1 MGYNVT
7 QGPVLNPSGSSTT
20 LTPGNSITLA
30 AQGNNVFSLPALGT
44 LQPFSAVLIGVNGCS
59 VADPTVDSFLP
70 AYALGIALG
79 SYAAGATAQVASSGL
94 VTNTL
99 TGVGSWNF
107 VIGQPVYVG
116 ANGVLTQTLPSVG
129 FALPIGYAV
138 SASTICLTSA
148 AEMQNTAPTL
158 NLSAATS
165 TAFLNPNLYPT
176 GSRVTL
182 TQASTQITLQAGMYN
197 GQTFQ
202 LEVVQSSSGNNAYQF
217 VGAKTNSFVA
227 STTAN
232 ASDLFIFHWLA
243 SKSEWVVTGLALNI

>member
-7 QGPVLNPSGSSTT
+7 QGPVLNPSGSSAT

-44 LQPFSAVLIGVNGCS
+44 IQPFSAVLIGVNGCS
-59 VADPTVDSFLP
+59 VADPTVGNFLP
-70 AYALGIALG
+70 AYVLGIALG

-99 TGVGSWNF
+99 TGVGGWNF

-116 ANGVLTQTLPSVG
+116 ASGVLTQTLPSVG

-138 SASTICLTSA
+138 SASTLCLTSA
-148 AEMQNTAPTL
+148 AEMQNTATTL
-158 NLSAATS
+158 SLSAAAS
-165 TAFLNPNLYPT
+165 TVTVNPNLYQT
-176 GSRVTL
+176 GGRVAL
-182 TQASTQITLQAGMYN
+182 TQSSTQITLQAGLYN
-197 GQTFQ
+197 GQEFQ

-217 VGAKTNSFVA
+217 VGAKAGTFVA

-243 SKSEWVVTGLALNI
+243 SKNEWVVTGSALGI